1 MEKARKGKVIQQYP
15 ELALSILNPQM
26 VWEFS
31 SFHLTELIQ
40 NIASDHSKN
49 WPVKPDKLMA
59 QSLFFSDKTE
69 GLI

>member
-49 WPVKPDKLMA
+49 
-59 QSLFFSDKTE
+59 
-69 GLI
+69 